1 MFEKKS
7 KGFEILETLYKE
19 RLSPGMIYFPKKH
32 KDDDKNYFASK
43 LNELGYIIHLEYR
56 NKETGKLEGFNAAIK
71 ITGIEYFEK
80 IKESK
85 TKSLQNLLMI
95 LFTAIIAFSTFI
107 NIALTA
113 LNIWLSN

>member
-1 MFEKKS
+1 MKKKS
-7 KGFEILETLYKE
+7 KGFEILKTLYQE
-19 RLSPGMIYFPKKH
+19 RLNPGMIYFPKKD

-43 LNELGYIIHLEYR
+43 FARLGYITYIPFK
-56 NKETGKLEGFNAAIK
+56 NPETGKIDGFNATIK
-71 ITGIEYFEK
+71 IGGIEYFEK
-80 IKESK
+80 IKDSK
-85 TKSLQNLLMI
+85 TKLVQNLLMI